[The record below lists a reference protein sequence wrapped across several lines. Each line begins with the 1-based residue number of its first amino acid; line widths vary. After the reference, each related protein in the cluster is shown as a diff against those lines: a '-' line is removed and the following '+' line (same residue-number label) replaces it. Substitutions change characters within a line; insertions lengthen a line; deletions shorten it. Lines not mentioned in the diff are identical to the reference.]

1 MQLPCL
7 TRDQIQQRCTAQS
20 FTRGLEYFHEGAIG
34 TPVLHGYTLSAT
46 CQGTEIHPYRISI
59 ELMPTTIA
67 RAVCSCP
74 YDGKGDCK
82 HIVALLLNYVH
93 APETIC
99 CVDAVLAEFAE
110 KPKENLLQVI
120 SELLKR
126 TPELTP
132 LAQVYADIPIVSSHS
147 EPIPLVTIYGK
158 QIDSIFGRGFLEQHQ
173 LQEVL
178 IQLERLVQHAESL
191 AHLGETQFALSLLHA
206 LIHRSVIRYPD
217 TFQGHELPRFVGTCT
232 KIFTQIAVAAQEAAL
247 IGFDTASVET
257 PLADHYQMLLDLSFE
272 AEPVFT
278 PLLTCFLEDLC
289 LTQETSDLQ
298 GTIVQRLEE
307 SQDREAHV
315 RLLLALYL
323 NAGETEAYVNLAETE
338 GETYRLVHLY
348 FTHQQDAAAWELLQ
362 KSPLSV
368 DEYWCFLKS
377 RIAKRVPQFTDKLL
391 STLRCHHPN
400 IAISVYQ
407 RLIEELALSQRRRNY
422 EKLREHL
429 TMLKHLYSRLEQ
441 QNAWAAYLHDF
452 RERHARKPRLLQI
465 ISKL

>member
-67 RAVCSCP
+67 RAICSCP

-147 EPIPLVTIYGK
+147 EPIPPRY
-158 QIDSIFGRGFLEQHQ
+158 D
-173 LQEVL
+173 
-178 IQLERLVQHAESL
+178 
-191 AHLGETQFALSLLHA
+191 
-206 LIHRSVIRYPD
+206 IRR
-217 TFQGHELPRFVGTCT
+217 T
-232 KIFTQIAVAAQEAAL
+232 
-247 IGFDTASVET
+247 
-257 PLADHYQMLLDLSFE
+257 
-272 AEPVFT
+272 
-278 PLLTCFLEDLC
+278 
-289 LTQETSDLQ
+289 
-298 GTIVQRLEE
+298 
-307 SQDREAHV
+307 
-315 RLLLALYL
+315 
-323 NAGETEAYVNLAETE
+323 N
-338 GETYRLVHLY
+338 
-348 FTHQQDAAAWELLQ
+348 
-362 KSPLSV
+362 
-368 DEYWCFLKS
+368 
-377 RIAKRVPQFTDKLL
+377 
-391 STLRCHHPN
+391 
-400 IAISVYQ
+400 
-407 RLIEELALSQRRRNY
+407 
-422 EKLREHL
+422 
-429 TMLKHLYSRLEQ
+429 
-441 QNAWAAYLHDF
+441 
-452 RERHARKPRLLQI
+452 
-465 ISKL
+465 